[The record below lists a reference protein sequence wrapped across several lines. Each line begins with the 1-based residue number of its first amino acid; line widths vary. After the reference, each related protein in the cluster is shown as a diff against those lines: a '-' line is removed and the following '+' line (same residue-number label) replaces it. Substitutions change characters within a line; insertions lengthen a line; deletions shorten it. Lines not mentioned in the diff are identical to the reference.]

1 MFYTFAM
8 SLEEKMNRVLLSL
21 YDLTQSNPH
30 VDIYELEK
38 LADVGDQFYTIL
50 RYLGGPGEDLLKKE
64 NEVVRIKGAGIR
76 KAEELL
82 KMQMVEKQRVVLRKI
97 YDLGGPTHMDFV
109 LIETL
114 VKELGMPFREL
125 NGILL
130 EFERK
135 KGWLE
140 KDCPDEAV
148 QLSPAGV
155 REVEN
160 PSSEWRGGG
169 TTIQN
174 IFHGPV
180 QGGFIQGGEA
190 NVQHNTF
197 ANNPNVEET
206 VSTLVG
212 IIRESDIDAS
222 DKEDIIKDVER
233 VKELASKEKTPDSL
247 QRVNRRIEMIK
258 TGIEAA
264 DTVEKGG
271 KLLLKATPY
280 LVMLWKLLST

>member
-1 MFYTFAM
+1 
-8 SLEEKMNRVLLSL
+8 
-21 YDLTQSNPH
+21 
-30 VDIYELEK
+30 
-38 LADVGDQFYTIL
+38 
-50 RYLGGPGEDLLKKE
+50 
-64 NEVVRIKGAGIR
+64 
-76 KAEELL
+76 
-82 KMQMVEKQRVVLRKI
+82 MQMVEKQRMVLRKI
-97 YDLGGPTHMDFV
+97 YDLGGPTHMDLV
-109 LIETL
+109 PIETL
-114 VKELGMPFREL
+114 EMELGTPFREL

-135 KGWLE
+135 TGWLE
-140 KDCPDEAV
+140 NDCPDEAV

-160 PSSEWRGGG
+160 PSSESRGGG

-180 QGGFIQGGEA
+180 QGGFIQGGEGH
-190 NVQHNTF
+190 VQHNTF
-197 ANNPNVEET
+197 ANNPKIEET
-206 VSTLVG
+206 VSALIR
-212 IIRESDIDAS
+212 IIRESDVDAS

-233 VKELASKEKTPDSL
+233 VKELAAKERTPDSL

-271 KLLLKATPY
+271 QLLLKATPY